1 MLFDWFTI
9 VAQILNF
16 LILMWLL
23 KRFLYK
29 PVLDAIDAR
38 EQRISTLL
46 KETKASQEE
55 AAEQQSTL
63 TQKNAAFE
71 TEKTVLFEDVKSKA
85 AAQQKQLLD
94 RAAKDV
100 ATQRG
105 QWLQALKNEQHALDQ
120 AINQRTRLEVL
131 NVARRALTE
140 LSDSE
145 LEMQIVKVF
154 MQRLETMTPKERE
167 QFKQTVEGSHN
178 EVIVRSAFD
187 FSDEQ
192 KMFLKEAIQRT
203 LGAQT
208 SLKFM
213 IDTDLIGGIELV
225 GNGHKL
231 SWNIAAYLSD
241 LDASIQSLIDS
252 KLRFSG
258 ESSHDNT

>member
-9 VAQILNF
+9 IAQVINF

-46 KETKASQEE
+46 KETKASQQES
-55 AAEQQSTL
+55 AEQQSNL
-63 TQKNAAFE
+63 TQKNATFE
-71 TEKTVLFEDVKSKA
+71 TEKTVLFEQVKTKVA
-85 AAQQKQLLD
+85 AEQKQLLD
-94 RAAKDV
+94 KAAKDV

-120 AINQRTRLEVL
+120 TINQRTRSEVL
-131 NVARRALTE
+131 NVARRALAE
-140 LSDSE
+140 LSGCE
-145 LEMQIVKVF
+145 LEMQIVQVF
-154 MQRLETMTPKERE
+154 IQRLESMTPEQRA
-167 QFKQTVEGSHN
+167 QFKQTAEGIQS
-178 EVIVRSAFD
+178 EVVVRSAFS
-187 FSDEQ
+187 FSDDQ
-192 KMFLKEAIQRT
+192 KTFLTQALQKA
-203 LGAQT
+203 LGGQP
-208 SLKFM
+208 SLKFLT
-213 IDTDLIGGIELV
+213 DTNLIGGIELV

-252 KLRFSG
+252 KLRFSTG
-258 ESSHDNT
+258 SSHDKA